1 MSDSDRLVT
10 PFMQAFRSAF
20 KERDAKKPMV
30 MVDEKGERVLS
41 GRRSTKR
48 GSALESEL
56 RSDLSRDISSLLNTV
71 NMGSAEDISEYEYV
85 TTSILNYGL
94 TDLSVLSINDG
105 EVDNLCDK
113 LSTILRDFEPRLLR
127 DSIAVERD
135 SSVDRSSLRLRFLVS
150 AEMKST
156 PSNIPVEFVADLE
169 LESGK
174 MRIHRF

>member
-1 MSDSDRLVT
+1 MSASDRFVA

-41 GRRSTKR
+41 GRRSTRR
-48 GSALESEL
+48 GSALESGL
-56 RSDLSRDISSLLNTV
+56 REDLARDVTSLLNTT
-71 NMGSAEDISEYEYV
+71 NLGSAEDISKYEYV

-94 TDLSVLSINDG
+94 TDLSVLFMDDG
-105 EVDNLCDK
+105 EVDNLCDE
-113 LSTILRDFEPRLLR
+113 LSTVLRDFEPRLLR

-135 SSVDRSSLRLRFLVS
+135 TSVDRSSLRLRFRVS

-174 MRIHRF
+174 MRIHRL